1 MSVRAK
7 FDALVKG
14 LDESALATLRESVA
28 AELEG
33 RGGGAA
39 HFQGATQSTFEI
51 GAIRPGMSAA
61 DKQQAMQEIARALRE
76 Q

>member
-33 RGGGAA
+33 RGDVAA
-39 HFQGATQSTFEI
+39 QFQSTFEI

>member
-14 LDESALATLRESVA
+14 LDGSALATLRESVA
-28 AELEG
+28 AELDG
-33 RGGGAA
+33 RGAGS
-39 HFQGATQSTFEI
+39 TEVLSTFEI

-61 DKQQAMQEIARALRE
+61 DKQQAMLEIARALRE

>member
-14 LDESALATLRESVA
+14 LDGGALVTLRESVA
-28 AELEG
+28 AELDG
-33 RGGGAA
+33 RGAA
-39 HFQGATQSTFEI
+39 QAEVQSTFEI

-61 DKQQAMQEIARALRE
+61 DKQQAMLEIARALRE